1 MSEETDDQ
9 FQALMLRKEGEA
21 LKADLVYLREDDLMD
36 GDVVVDVSHS
46 CMNYKDGL
54 ALTGA
59 VSVARTFPMI
69 PGIDLAGR
77 VRSSSHPDFKP
88 GDAVVLNGY
97 GLSETHYGGYA
108 ERARVQGKWLVPL
121 ENITPFEAMA
131 LGTAGFTAML
141 CVMALERH
149 GVHQTEGQV
158 LVTGAAGGVGSVA
171 ISLLCALG
179 YKVVA
184 STGRA
189 EEAAYL
195 KSLGAE
201 EVIDRRELSGPGKP
215 LGKERWIGAIDTAGS
230 YTLANV
236 LSQTRYG
243 GCVAACGLAQGAD
256 LPTTVMP
263 FILRAVTLAG
273 VNSVQA
279 PMALRRE
286 AWLRLDQLID
296 RDKLKSMTRTI
307 KLSEVTA
314 LAPEFLAG
322 RVRGRVVVEMDP
334 ARRSATA

>member
-1 MSEETDDQ
+1 MPADADDQ
-9 FQALMLRKEGEA
+9 ISALMLTQEGEG
-21 LKADLVYLREDDLMD
+21 LQADLVTLREADLMD

-59 VSVARTFPMI
+59 APIARRFPMI

-108 ERARVQGKWLVPL
+108 QRARVKGDWLVPL

-131 LGTAGFTAML
+131 IGTAGYTAML

-158 LVTGAAGGVGSVA
+158 LVTGAAGGVGSVG
-171 ISLLCALG
+171 ISLLADLG
-179 YKVVA
+179 YRVVA
-184 STGRA
+184 STGRL
-189 EEAAYL
+189 EEADYL

-201 EVIDRRELSGPGKP
+201 EVIDRNEFSRPGKP
-215 LGKERWIGAIDTAGS
+215 LDKERWIGAIDTVGS
-230 YTLANV
+230 HTLANV
-236 LSQTRYG
+236 LAQTRYG
-243 GCVAACGLAQGAD
+243 GCVAACGLAQGAE
-256 LPTTVMP
+256 LPATVMP

-273 VNSVQA
+273 IDSVQA

-296 RDKLKSMTRTI
+296 REKLRAMVRTV
-307 KLSEVTA
+307 KLEDVPA

-322 RVRGRVVVEMDP
+322 RVKGRIVVEMG
-334 ARRSATA
+334 

>member
-1 MSEETDDQ
+1 MSGQMDEQ
-9 FQALMLRKEGEA
+9 FQALMLTKDGEA
-21 LKADLVYLREDDLMD
+21 QRAELVTISEDALMD

-54 ALTGA
+54 AITGA
-59 VSVARTFPMI
+59 APIARTFPMI

-108 ERARVQGKWLVPL
+108 GRARVQGKWLVPL

-131 LGTAGFTAML
+131 IGTAGYTAML

-171 ISLLCALG
+171 ISLLCTLG
-179 YKVVA
+179 YNVVA
-184 STGRA
+184 STGRL
-189 EEAAYL
+189 EEAEYL
-195 KSLGAE
+195 KSLGAQ
-201 EVIDRRELSGPGKP
+201 EVIDRNELAGPGRP
-215 LGKERWIGAIDTAGS
+215 LGKERWIGAIDSVGS
-230 YTLANV
+230 HTLANV

-243 GCVAACGLAQGAD
+243 GCVAACGLAQGTD
-256 LPTTVMP
+256 LPVTVMP

-273 VNSVQA
+273 IDSVQA

-296 RDKLKSMTRTI
+296 REKLKAMTRTV
-307 KLSEVTA
+307 KLEDVPA

-322 RVRGRVVVEMDP
+322 RVKGRVVVEMG
-334 ARRSATA
+334 

>member
-1 MSEETDDQ
+1 MSGQMDEQ
-9 FQALMLRKEGEA
+9 FQALMLTKDGEA
-21 LKADLVYLREDDLMD
+21 QRAELVTISEDALMD

-54 ALTGA
+54 AITGA
-59 VSVARTFPMI
+59 APIARTFPMI

-108 ERARVQGKWLVPL
+108 GRARVQGKWLVPL

-131 LGTAGFTAML
+131 IGTAGYTAML

-171 ISLLCALG
+171 ISLLCTLG
-179 YKVVA
+179 YNVVA
-184 STGRA
+184 STGRL
-189 EEAAYL
+189 EEAEYL
-195 KSLGAE
+195 KSLGAQ
-201 EVIDRRELSGPGKP
+201 EVIDRNELAGPGRP
-215 LGKERWIGAIDTAGS
+215 LGKERWIGAIDSVGS
-230 YTLANV
+230 HTLANV

-243 GCVAACGLAQGAD
+243 GCVAACGLVQGTD
-256 LPTTVMP
+256 LPVTVMP

-273 VNSVQA
+273 IDSVQA

-296 RDKLKSMTRTI
+296 REKLKAMTRTV
-307 KLSEVTA
+307 KLEDVPA

-322 RVRGRVVVEMDP
+322 RVKGRVVVEMG
-334 ARRSATA
+334 

>member
-1 MSEETDDQ
+1 MTGSTTGGEGGQ
-9 FQALMLRKEGEA
+9 FRALMLTKNGAALEANLTTLGEG
-21 LKADLVYLREDDLMD
+21 DLMD

-54 ALTGA
+54 AITGA
-59 VSVARTFPMI
+59 APIARTFPMI

-77 VRSSSHPDFKP
+77 VRSSEHPDFKP
-88 GDAVVLNGY
+88 GDTVVLNGY
-97 GLSETHYGGYA
+97 GLGETHYGGYA
-108 ERARVQGKWLVPL
+108 QRARVQGKWLVPL

-131 LGTAGFTAML
+131 IGTAGYTAML

-179 YKVVA
+179 YRVVA
-184 STGRA
+184 STGRC
-189 EEAAYL
+189 EEADYL

-201 EVIDRRELSGPGKP
+201 EVIDRNELSQPGGKP
-215 LGKERWIGAIDTAGS
+215 LGKERWIGVVDSVGS
-230 YTLANV
+230 HTLANV
-236 LSQTRYG
+236 LAQTRYG
-243 GCVAACGLAQGAD
+243 GCVAACGLAQGTD

-263 FILRAVTLAG
+263 FILRSVTLAG
-273 VNSVQA
+273 IDSVQA

-296 RDKLKSMTRTI
+296 RDKLNAMTRTI
-307 KLSEVTA
+307 KLEDVPA
-314 LAPEFLAG
+314 LAPDFLSG
-322 RVRGRVVVEMDP
+322 KVRGRVVVEM
-334 ARRSATA
+334 A

>member
-1 MSEETDDQ
+1 MSGNADDQ
-9 FQALMLRKEGEA
+9 FQALMLTKDGA
-21 LKADLVYLREDDLMD
+21 AMKADLVTLGEDALME

-54 ALTGA
+54 AITGA
-59 VSVARTFPMI
+59 APIARTFPMI

-77 VRSSSHPDFKP
+77 VRSSAHPDFKP

-97 GLSETHYGGYA
+97 GLGETHYGGYA
-108 ERARVQGKWLVPL
+108 SRARVHGKWLVPL

-131 LGTAGFTAML
+131 IGTAGYTAML

-179 YKVVA
+179 YSVAA
-184 STGRA
+184 STGRP
-189 EEAAYL
+189 EEADYL
-195 KSLGAE
+195 KSLGADE
-201 EVIDRRELSGPGKP
+201 IIDRNELAGPGKP
-215 LGKERWIGAIDTAGS
+215 LGKERWIGAIDTVGS

-236 LSQTRYG
+236 LAQTRYG

-256 LPTTVMP
+256 LPVTVMP
-263 FILRAVTLAG
+263 FILRSVTLAG
-273 VNSVQA
+273 VDSVQA
-279 PMALRRE
+279 PMGLRRE

-296 RDKLKSMTRTI
+296 REKLKTMTRTVQ
-307 KLSEVTA
+307 LADVPA
-314 LAPEFLAG
+314 LAPDFLAG
-322 RVRGRVVVEMDP
+322 KVKGRVVVEMH
-334 ARRSATA
+334 